1 VLLLQIRRLLKATTV
16 GGQTHIELSMF
27 LPGIAGMFFSFLAG
41 LAALRWL
48 SSWLEHGRWHYFGF
62 YCLAAS
68 AGVWTVNALL

>member
-1 VLLLQIRRLLKATTV
+1 
-16 GGQTHIELSMF
+16 MF
-27 LPGIAGMFFSFLAG
+27 LPGIVGMFFSFLAG